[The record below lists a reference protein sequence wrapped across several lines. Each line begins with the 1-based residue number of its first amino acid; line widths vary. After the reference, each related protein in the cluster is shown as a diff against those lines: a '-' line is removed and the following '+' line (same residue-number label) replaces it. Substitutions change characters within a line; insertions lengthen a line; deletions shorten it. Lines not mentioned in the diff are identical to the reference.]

1 MVHKL
6 KNQRQQALTLA
17 ENITNYNNMI
27 EKQVKLNLPVYAFW
41 TVKTIVG
48 PTTGAAL
55 EHPQL
60 KLGPDAKQ
68 WIQGFSNEFDRLAQ
82 GV

>member
-27 EKQVKLNLPVYAFW
+27 EKQVKLNLPVYAF
-41 TVKTIVG
+41 G
-48 PTTGAAL
+48 
-55 EHPQL
+55 Q
-60 KLGPDAKQ
+60 
-68 WIQGFSNEFDRLAQ
+68 
-82 GV
+82 